1 MTVHAFVDE
10 SVRTRYVMAAALISP
25 RDLAAARRSIGSL
38 ILPGQRRLHFCKERT
53 SRRHAILSTVRA
65 LDLVDAVIY
74 VAPTDATP
82 RAARKAC
89 LERLVDDVVAW
100 RGQRI
105 VVEQDDSLMTSD
117 RHTLYERLRAVNAEP
132 IEYVHQR
139 AREECLLAIPDTLA
153 WCWTR
158 GGHWRK
164 ALPAGTRV
172 DRLTAP

>member
-25 RDLAAARRSIGSL
+25 RDLAAARRSISSL
-38 ILPGQRRLHFCKERT
+38 ILPGQRRLHFCKER
-53 SRRHAILSTVRA
+53 
-65 LDLVDAVIY
+65 
-74 VAPTDATP
+74 
-82 RAARKAC
+82 
-89 LERLVDDVVAW
+89 E
-100 RGQRI
+100 
-105 VVEQDDSLMTSD
+105 DDSLMTSD
-117 RHTLYERLRAVNAEP
+117 RHTLYDRLRAVQADQV
-132 IEYVHQR
+132 EYVHQR